1 MDLLSLIIE
10 MFQGIGYDKSKE
22 IGGCAMV
29 TSEVTTKLESLS
41 KEDYNMIVSLIDRLA
56 EKPSNVL
63 RNARN
68 KYVRE
73 NPMSMEE
80 INTEIERYRSES

>member
-1 MDLLSLIIE
+1 
-10 MFQGIGYDKSKE
+10 
-22 IGGCAMV
+22 MV
-29 TSEVTTKLESLS
+29 TSEVATKLESLS
-41 KEDYNMIVSLIDRLA
+41 TEDYNMIVSLIDRLA

>member
-1 MDLLSLIIE
+1 
-10 MFQGIGYDKSKE
+10 
-22 IGGCAMV
+22 MV

-41 KEDYNMIVSLIDRLA
+41 TEDYNMIVSLIDRLA

-68 KYVRE
+68 KYIRE

-80 INTEIERYRSES
+80 INTEIERYRSET

>member
-1 MDLLSLIIE
+1 
-10 MFQGIGYDKSKE
+10 
-22 IGGCAMV
+22 MV
-29 TSEVTTKLESLS
+29 TPEVTTKLESLS
-41 KEDYNMIVSLIDRLA
+41 TEDYNMIVSLIDRLA

-80 INTEIERYRSES
+80 INKEIERYRRES

>member
-1 MDLLSLIIE
+1 
-10 MFQGIGYDKSKE
+10 
-22 IGGCAMV
+22 MV
-29 TSEVTTKLESLS
+29 TQEVTTKLESLS
-41 KEDYNMIVSLIDRLA
+41 TEDYNMIVSLIDRLA

-80 INTEIERYRSES
+80 INTEIERYRSGS

>member
-1 MDLLSLIIE
+1 
-10 MFQGIGYDKSKE
+10 
-22 IGGCAMV
+22 
-29 TSEVTTKLESLS
+29 
-41 KEDYNMIVSLIDRLA
+41 MIVSLIDRLA

-63 RNARN
+63 RNVRN

-80 INTEIERYRSES
+80 INAEIEKYRSDS

>member
-1 MDLLSLIIE
+1 
-10 MFQGIGYDKSKE
+10 
-22 IGGCAMV
+22 MV
-29 TSEVTTKLESLS
+29 TSEITAKLESLS
-41 KEDYNMIVSLIDRLA
+41 AEDYNAVVSLIDRLA
-56 EKPSNVL
+56 QRPSNVL

-80 INTEIERYRSES
+80 INAEIERYRSES

>member
-1 MDLLSLIIE
+1 
-10 MFQGIGYDKSKE
+10 
-22 IGGCAMV
+22 MV

-41 KEDYNMIVSLIDRLA
+41 TEDYNMIVSLIDRLA

-68 KYVRE
+68 KYIRE

-80 INTEIERYRSES
+80 INTEIER

>member
-1 MDLLSLIIE
+1 
-10 MFQGIGYDKSKE
+10 
-22 IGGCAMV
+22 MV
-29 TSEVTTKLESLS
+29 ISEVTTKLESLS
-41 KEDYNMIVSLIDRLA
+41 TEDYNMIVSLIDRLA

-80 INTEIERYRSES
+80 INTEIERYRSEA

>member
-1 MDLLSLIIE
+1 ML
-10 MFQGIGYDKSKE
+10 
-22 IGGCAMV
+22 
-29 TSEVTTKLESLS
+29 
-41 KEDYNMIVSLIDRLA
+41 VSLIDRLA

-63 RNARN
+63 RNARH
-68 KYVRE
+68 KYIRE